1 MFPWMT
7 RSAECFLYYI
17 YLVEVP
23 QWFYLYASSI
33 HPTMS
38 YNIMCASEF
47 NIPYFHVMLALSG
60 I

>member
-1 MFPWMT
+1 MT
-7 RSAECFLYYI
+7 HSAECFLYYI

-23 QWFYLYASSI
+23 QWFYLYASNI

-38 YNIMCASEF
+38 YNVMCASEF
-47 NIPYFHVMLALSG
+47 NIPYFHVMLAFSE